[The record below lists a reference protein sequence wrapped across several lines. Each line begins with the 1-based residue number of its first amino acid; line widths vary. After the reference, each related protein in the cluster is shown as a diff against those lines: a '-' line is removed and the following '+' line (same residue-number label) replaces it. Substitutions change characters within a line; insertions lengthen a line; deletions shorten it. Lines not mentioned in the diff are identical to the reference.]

1 MACVAS
7 SLMSRFALYWTKCV
21 HTSGRLVIVL
31 DVNFP
36 VEDPT
41 NNEASNFMVLI
52 NSYNLTQHVSS
63 ATHGRRHTLD
73 LIITRSPEEAVTD
86 VIVQD
91 NALPDKCDHFHV
103 HVYLPKHLHN
113 PERHKGV
120 SAKFDICPRS
130 PARRV
135 GSAVQRYPGRTP

>member
-1 MACVAS
+1 M
-7 SLMSRFALYWTKCV
+7 
-21 HTSGRLVIVL
+21 
-31 DVNFP
+31 
-36 VEDPT
+36 EDPT

-63 ATHGRRHTLD
+63 DMHGRRHTLD

-91 NALPDKCDHFHV
+91 NALPDKCDHFHI
-103 HVYLPKHLHN
+103 HVYLPISEQGKDAREGDHKQEIQANKHLHN
-113 PERHKGV
+113 PERHKV
-120 SAKFDICPRS
+120 VNVKFDICPRP

-135 GSAVQRYPGRTP
+135 DSAVQRYPGRTP